1 MEIGGERPPMPMATA
16 PAPPSPGPGPEPL
29 GGGGGGGIG
38 SGWPAREGLA
48 REPLAVDGL
57 RVPSGAPGRAYACR
71 SGEAR
76 GAAIAAP
83 APAPAPAAAATPID
97 IPGAS
102 GTLLSWVN
110 ELDGCDAESEGGWD
124 GVDSVRAW
132 GGELELN
139 PNPGPAPGPGMTSRL
154 GGEVNG
160 SWGALAGA
168 VNGGELNA
176 GMMSWPGLEA
186 LCGRTERAAKL
197 SLSLPRPGYG

>member
-1 MEIGGERPPMPMATA
+1 MEIGGERPPMPMPMPIATA
-16 PAPPSPGPGPEPL
+16 PPGPPGPEPL
-29 GGGGGGGIG
+29 GGGGGIG
-38 SGWPAREGLA
+38 SGWPAREGL
-48 REPLAVDGL
+48 EPLAVDGL

-83 APAPAPAAAATPID
+83 APAPTAAAAAAIG

-110 ELDGCDAESEGGWD
+110 ELDGCDAASEGGWD

-139 PNPGPAPGPGMTSRL
+139 PNPGPEPGPGMTSRL

-176 GMMSWPGLEA
+176 EMMSWPGLEA